1 MGYAR
6 KIPVKKM
13 NLHNYVDFAMALWK
27 TFLNLSKHCD
37 RIDVIFDLYL
47 QQSIKQDE
55 RNRQTKADPIELRIS
70 HFEQQL
76 PIEMDRF
83 WASPE
88 NKMRLQQMFIKSSLH
103 WRLLLKTILASLFH
117 LGKPILMTVCFSS
130 QNDIW
135 CNAFAKTKVLKHL
148 TSSVTIF
155 ITRSHNF

>member
-1 MGYAR
+1 MTSASFYLIKERNLRKSPKSELAQEIKKLLKDECPANVPIRNMKAMITIDFMGYAR

-37 RIDVIFDLYL
+37 RIDVIFYLYL

-55 RNRQTKADPIELRIS
+55 RNRRTKADPIEVRIS

-83 WASPE
+83 
-88 NKMRLQQMFIKSSLH
+88 
-103 WRLLLKTILASLFH
+103 
-117 LGKPILMTVCFSS
+117 
-130 QNDIW
+130 
-135 CNAFAKTKVLKHL
+135 
-148 TSSVTIF
+148 
-155 ITRSHNF
+155 